1 MKKVLKSMKN
11 KFNYKNTE
19 DILII
24 SLLKDLE
31 AATLIGF
38 DSLLLLLLNQSC
50 NQSQAAC
57 LRFPS

>member
-31 AATLIGF
+31 AATLTGF
-38 DSLLLLLLNQSC
+38 DSLLTYIAKSKLLLEIYIRHIS
-50 NQSQAAC
+50 
-57 LRFPS
+57 PM